1 LGILLSIIYITNIFV
16 IYQTLQ
22 KYRRNH
28 LCGILLFK
36 ILNSGRPLLIV
47 VFKGFLLGSEN
58 MFSYCVLQ
66 LALVSESESLQD
78 GKMLID
84 GPLVI
89 HVALGCKD
97 TDSVV
102 MVIYHPEHVLQHKV
116 IGMAS
121 QGIVKFPV
129 QLNVIIPL
137 LFALL
142 FMKCCGEGGVHM
154 INPFIDNVAA
164 G

>member
-1 LGILLSIIYITNIFV
+1 
-16 IYQTLQ
+16 
-22 KYRRNH
+22 
-28 LCGILLFK
+28 
-36 ILNSGRPLLIV
+36 
-47 VFKGFLLGSEN
+47 
-58 MFSYCVLQ
+58 
-66 LALVSESESLQD
+66 
-78 GKMLID
+78 MLID